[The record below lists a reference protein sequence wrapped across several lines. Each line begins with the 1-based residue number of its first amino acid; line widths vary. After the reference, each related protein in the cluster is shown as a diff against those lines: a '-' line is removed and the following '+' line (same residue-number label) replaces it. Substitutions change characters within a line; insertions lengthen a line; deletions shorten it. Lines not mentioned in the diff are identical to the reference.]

1 MLSLS
6 LFIQGSLWMMRLLF
20 SIAKNVISDSLS
32 KNYRNLLIS
41 TSHGHPIIK
50 TKETGYLM
58 CFLDALGLADI
69 CQQANHQH
77 RQHFNMIPY
86 DLQNLWLSWTYGRPD
101 LMIVLI
107 LWLSTSYDCPDLMIV
122 RYSCMLSFR
131 SYGCPHLMV
140 VHILWLSGYYG
151 CPHLMIVRILWL
163 SETPVCNLSNLMVVH
178 ILWLSETPVCNLSYL
193 MVVHILWLS
202 ISYDCPDLMIV
213 QYSCMLYFRSYGCPH
228 LMVVQYKLIS
238 YGFILWYLMVVFW
251 KKRSYGLI
259 LWLSMLM
266 VVLLM
271 AVL

>member
-107 LWLSTSYDCPDLMIV
+107 LWLSTSYDCPDLMVVHILWLSVSYDCPKILCVIFQILWLSISYGCPHLMIV
-122 RYSCMLSFR
+122 QILWLSRSYYCPILLYVILQILWLSR

-140 VHILWLSGYYG
+140 VHILWFD
-151 CPHLMIVRILWL
+151 LMIVR
-163 SETPVCNLSNLMVVH
+163 
-178 ILWLSETPVCNLSYL
+178 
-193 MVVHILWLS
+193 
-202 ISYDCPDLMIV
+202 
-213 QYSCMLYFRSYGCPH
+213 
-228 LMVVQYKLIS
+228 
-238 YGFILWYLMVVFW
+238 
-251 KKRSYGLI
+251 
-259 LWLSMLM
+259 
-266 VVLLM
+266 
-271 AVL
+271 

>member
-86 DLQNLWLSWTYGRPD
+86 DLQNLWLSWTYGCPD
-101 LMIVLI
+101 LMVVHI
-107 LWLSTSYDCPDLMIV
+107 LWLSTSYDCPDIMVVHILWLSVSYDCPKLLCVIFQILWLSISYGCPHLMIV
-122 RYSCMLSFR
+122 QILWLSRSYYCPILLYVILQILWLSR

-140 VHILWLSGYYG
+140 VHILWLS
-151 CPHLMIVRILWL
+151 
-163 SETPVCNLSNLMVVH
+163 SKN
-178 ILWLSETPVCNLSYL
+178 
-193 MVVHILWLS
+193 
-202 ISYDCPDLMIV
+202 
-213 QYSCMLYFRSYGCPH
+213 
-228 LMVVQYKLIS
+228 
-238 YGFILWYLMVVFW
+238 
-251 KKRSYGLI
+251 
-259 LWLSMLM
+259 
-266 VVLLM
+266 
-271 AVL
+271 

>member
-20 SIAKNVISDSLS
+20 SIAKNVISDSFS

-107 LWLSTSYDCPDLMIV
+107 LWLSTSYDCPDLMVVHILWLSVSYDCPKLLCVIFHILWLSTSYDCPYLMIV
-122 RYSCMLSFR
+122 QILWLSNTPVCYT
-131 SYGCPHLMV
+131 SDLMV
-140 VHILWLSGYYG
+140 VHILWLS
-151 CPHLMIVRILWL
+151 
-163 SETPVCNLSNLMVVH
+163 
-178 ILWLSETPVCNLSYL
+178 
-193 MVVHILWLS
+193 S
-202 ISYDCPDLMIV
+202 IN
-213 QYSCMLYFRSYGCPH
+213 
-228 LMVVQYKLIS
+228 
-238 YGFILWYLMVVFW
+238 
-251 KKRSYGLI
+251 
-259 LWLSMLM
+259 
-266 VVLLM
+266 
-271 AVL
+271 

>member
-1 MLSLS
+1 MVEALLMWLRLMNQLNRWWCQYKTTKNQNANCAKISNFWLLICQRVS
-6 LFIQGSLWMMRLLF
+6 HWINPDRLLF

-107 LWLSTSYDCPDLMIV
+107 LWLSTSYDCLD
-122 RYSCMLSFR
+122 
-131 SYGCPHLMV
+131 LMV
-140 VHILWLSGYYG
+140 VHILWLSVSYD
-151 CPHLMIVRILWL
+151 CPKLLCVIFQ
-163 SETPVCNLSNLMVVH
+163 
-178 ILWLSETPVCNLSYL
+178 
-193 MVVHILWLS
+193 ILWLS
-202 ISYDCPDLMIV
+202 ISY
-213 QYSCMLYFRSYGCPH
+213 GCP
-228 LMVVQYKLIS
+228 LERVTFGWKWKFKLLQANMDVCHTQEQQI
-238 YGFILWYLMVVFW
+238 FRFRVF
-251 KKRSYGLI
+251 YVTICQLI
-259 LWLSMLM
+259 LTF
-266 VVLLM
+266 VLNKFTM
-271 AVL
+271 WKWPQNGWKIAVFAYSFITPPVYIEMMP

>member
-107 LWLSTSYDCPDLMIV
+107 LWLSTSYDCPDLM
-122 RYSCMLSFR
+122 
-131 SYGCPHLMV
+131 V
-140 VHILWLSGYYG
+140 VHILWLS
-151 CPHLMIVRILWL
+151 V
-163 SETPVCNLSNLMVVH
+163 
-178 ILWLSETPVCNLSYL
+178 
-193 MVVHILWLS
+193 
-202 ISYDCPDLMIV
+202 SYDCPKLLCVIF
-213 QYSCMLYFRSYGCPH
+213 QILWSSISYGCPH
-228 LMVVQYKLIS
+228 VSFTRFFYPDLRIPKVAREINIGTFRLLV
-238 YGFILWYLMVVFW
+238 FILWRCLTYSQKGFLVMEQV
-251 KKRSYGLI
+251 GLSHI
-259 LWLSMLM
+259 GNGRLQCLD
-266 VVLLM
+266 
-271 AVL
+271 

>member
-107 LWLSTSYDCPDLMIV
+107 LWLSTSYDCPDLMVVHILWLSVSYDCPKLLCVIFQILWLSISYGCPHLMIV
-122 RYSCMLSFR
+122 QILWLSRSYYCPILLYVILQILWLSR

-140 VHILWLSGYYG
+140 VHILWLS
-151 CPHLMIVRILWL
+151 
-163 SETPVCNLSNLMVVH
+163 SKN
-178 ILWLSETPVCNLSYL
+178 
-193 MVVHILWLS
+193 
-202 ISYDCPDLMIV
+202 
-213 QYSCMLYFRSYGCPH
+213 
-228 LMVVQYKLIS
+228 
-238 YGFILWYLMVVFW
+238 
-251 KKRSYGLI
+251 
-259 LWLSMLM
+259 
-266 VVLLM
+266 
-271 AVL
+271 